1 MPKSYPRSRR
11 VAEQIQ
17 RNLSELLRREVRDP
31 RLGPIT
37 LTDVRMS
44 SDMGYA
50 TVYYSVLG
58 GAKDPAL
65 TQSILDDTAGFLRG
79 PLGRSLGVRHSPEI
93 RFVADQLLE
102 QGAKLD
108 ALIRKAVSEDQTKQG
123 SKEDEEAQ
131 AAQKAGKRPE

>member
-31 RLGPIT
+31 RLGPVT

-44 SDMGYA
+44 SDLGYA

-58 GAKDPAL
+58 GTKDPVL
-65 TQSILDDTAGFLRG
+65 TQEILDDAASGLRG
-79 PLGRSLGVRHSPEI
+79 ALGRSLGLRHSPEI
-93 RFVADQLLE
+93 RFVADELLE

-108 ALIRKAVSEDQTKQG
+108 ALIRKAVSEDQAKQG
-123 SKEDEEAQ
+123 SREAQ
-131 AAQKAGKRPE
+131 EDKEAGKKKVD

>member
-1 MPKSYPRSRR
+1 VPKSYPRSRR

-31 RLGPIT
+31 RLGPVT

-44 SDMGYA
+44 NDLGYA

-58 GAKDPAL
+58 GTKDPAL
-65 TQSILDDTAGFLRG
+65 TQSILDEAADFLRG
-79 PLGRSLGVRHSPEI
+79 PLGRSLGLRHSPEI
-93 RFVADQLLE
+93 RFVADELLE

-108 ALIRKAVSEDQTKQG
+108 ALIRKAVNEDREKHV
-123 SKEDEEAQ
+123 EE
-131 AAQKAGKRPE
+131 GEEGEEGTRR